1 MNMRR
6 SWPLMALLVT
16 LVAVAACGKPD
27 SDGKPQSTLEPASE
41 GSPGG
46 AVNAPSTPEA
56 APPKPVAEVVLWH
69 AYRAAEKEALDQV
82 VAGINAAGGPV
93 RIRSQAVP
101 YDPFVDKVTITIP
114 RGQGPD
120 LFIFAHN
127 MVGAWAQEQLLE
139 SLSKAVTSDT
149 LRSFLPETVTP
160 LVHDGNLYGLPLA
173 FKSLVLFYNKKLL
186 PEIPS
191 TMDLLLP
198 RLVEIQKANPGVHG
212 LVAEAGLLYNHA
224 PWMHAFGGAIFDASG
239 QPSLSSE
246 GQRRAVTW
254 TRALHTEHKVLPSGL
269 NGFMVSSLFNEG
281 KAVVALNGPWF
292 RAELADSVDAGVS
305 VIPSLE
311 GRLARPFLGV
321 EAVYVSRRS
330 EHKEA
335 AIEAAKL
342 LAGAASAQIR
352 METGKQPVAHQA
364 TLNEGAKGDPDLAV
378 FLEQAA
384 TAIPMSSRP
393 EMQLVWSTMD
403 MAIQGVVY
411 GDKDP
416 KKALEAAQAKVKA
429 DISKRGR

>member
-1 MNMRR
+1 MRVR
-6 SWPLMALLVT
+6 SAWILAVLLAS
-16 LVAVAACGKPD
+16 VAGCGERDTDERPPSSAATGVE
-27 SDGKPQSTLEPASE
+27 SELAASTVE
-41 GSPGG
+41 
-46 AVNAPSTPEA
+46 
-56 APPKPVAEVVLWH
+56 PPKPTTEVVLWH
-69 AYRAAEKEALDQV
+69 AYRAAEKEALDEV
-82 VAGINAAGGPV
+82 VAGINESAGAV
-93 RIRSQAVP
+93 RIRSQAIP

-127 MVGAWAQEQLLE
+127 MIGAWAEDDLLE

-160 LVHDGNLYGLPLA
+160 LVHEGNLYGLPLA

-186 PEIPS
+186 PELPS
-191 TMDLLLP
+191 SMDLLLP

-224 PWMHAFGGAIFDASG
+224 PWMHAFGASVFGESG
-239 QPSLSSE
+239 QPALASD
-246 GQRRAVTW
+246 GQRRAVAW
-254 TRALHTEHKVLPSGL
+254 ARALHVEHKVLPSGM

-281 KAVVALNGPWF
+281 KAAVALNGPWF
-292 RAELADSVDAGVS
+292 RAELADSIDVGVA
-305 VIPSLE
+305 VIPAVE

-321 EAVYVSRRS
+321 EAVFVSRHS
-330 EHKEA
+330 PHKMA

-342 LAGAASAQIR
+342 LAGATSARIR
-352 METGKQPVAHQA
+352 MEKGKQPVAHKA
-364 TLNEGAKGDPDLAV
+364 TLDDGAKKDPALAV
-378 FLEQAA
+378 FLEQASA
-384 TAIPMSSRP
+384 AIPMSARP

-416 KKALEAAQAKVKA
+416 QKALDAAQAKVKT